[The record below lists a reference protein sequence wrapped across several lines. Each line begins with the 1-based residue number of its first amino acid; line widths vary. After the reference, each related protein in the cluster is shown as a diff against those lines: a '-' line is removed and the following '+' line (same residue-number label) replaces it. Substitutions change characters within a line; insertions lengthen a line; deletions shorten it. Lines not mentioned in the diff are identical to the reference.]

1 MDMRS
6 PGRLLVFLFA
16 SLAAMAVSACSTGT
30 ATSSP
35 TSADATAAGGS
46 PAAGQAVDVTLQ
58 EWAVVPASESV
69 AAGDVTFA
77 VTNKGPEDEHEFVV
91 LKTDLDAGSLPT
103 DDTGAVDETG
113 EGIEAVIDEIED
125 IPVGENQDLSVALDA
140 GKYVLLCNIYDETE
154 QEAHYAMGMRTN
166 FTVE

>member
-1 MDMRS
+1 MRS
-6 PGRLLVFLFA
+6 PGRLLVFVFG
-16 SLAAMAVSACSTGT
+16 SLAAVALAGCGGT

-35 TSADATAAGGS
+35 TPAGASPAGGS
-46 PAAGQAVDVTLQ
+46 PAAGQTVDVTLQ

-77 VTNKGPEDEHEFVV
+77 VANTGPEDVHEFVV
-91 LKTDLDAGSLPT
+91 LKTDLDAGALPT
-103 DDTGAVDETG
+103 DETGAVVEAG
-113 EGIEAVIDEIED
+113 EGITVIDEIED
-125 IPVGENQDLSVALDA
+125 IPVGESQDLTVALDA

-154 QEAHYAMGMRTN
+154 QEAHYTMGMRTN